1 MKPRFFADPNN
12 ARTAGA
18 RSNKRTEA
26 KLAQLARL
34 AEAKR
39 GTRENPLDP
48 RWPLVAAR
56 IQAALGASVTSKAGL
71 ARWAGVTGRTL
82 NRWLAGE
89 SLASQP
95 QVDGLVVRLAE
106 LDKAGVNVAM

>member
-1 MKPRFFADPNN
+1 MKPRFFSDPVR
-12 ARTAGA
+12 AKAAGA

-39 GTRENPLDP
+39 GSKSNPVDP
-48 RWPLVAAR
+48 RWPSVAAR

-89 SLASQP
+89 SLASGA
-95 QVDGLVVRLAE
+95 QVDSLLARLAE
-106 LDKAGVNVAM
+106 LDKSGESVAM

>member
-1 MKPRFFADPNN
+1 MKPRYFSDP
-12 ARTAGA
+12 ARAREAGA

-48 RWPLVAAR
+48 RWEAVAPR
-56 IQAALGASVTSKAGL
+56 IQAAFTAGITSKAGL
-71 ARWAGVTGRTL
+71 ARFAGVTGRTL
-82 NRWLAGE
+82 NRWLSGE
-89 SLASQP
+89 SFASQA
-95 QVDGLVVRLAE
+95 QVDFVLARLAE
-106 LDKAGVNVAM
+106 LDRAGGDVAW

>member
-18 RSNKRTEA
+18 CSNKRTAA

-34 AEAKR
+34 AAAKR
-39 GTRENPLDP
+39 GSKAHPVDP
-48 RWPLVAAR
+48 RWPSVAAR

-71 ARWAGVTGRTL
+71 ARFAGVTGRTL

-89 SLASQP
+89 SLASGS
-95 QVDGLVVRLAE
+95 QVDSLLARLVE
-106 LDKAGVNVAM
+106 LDKAGENVAM

>member
-1 MKPRFFADPNN
+1 VKPRFFADPNN

-89 SLASQP
+89 SLASGA
-95 QVDGLVVRLAE
+95 QVDAFLARLAE
-106 LDKAGVNVAM
+106 LDKSGENVAM